1 MKNIDTLLNNISET
15 RNELLNHSI
24 YSKLKSEDAIAKFME
39 THVFAVWD
47 FMSLVKALQI
57 DLTSVELP
65 WTPTK
70 DNISR
75 RLINEIVLGEESDI
89 DQQENPTS
97 HYELYLEAME
107 TIGANT
113 EKIKKSIHKFT
124 LKTFKNIKSCF
135 GTIQNVKI
143 NILHQ
148 AKEFYENFEYVKEYF
163 AIADDVLKKKL
174 SKIILEGPKEDLNQ
188 TVNTQPSTPKA
199 KTGILTVCAGSI
211 DTILTPGGSATDA
224 IPRYTIVNP
233 SGPFSG
239 TFGATGYNCNVV
251 TGAWNVNV
259 AGGLAVMTASTNITL
274 AAGKAMALTAGAT
287 IKAFSATI
295 HLN

>member
-113 EKIKKSIHKFT
+113 EKIKKFVSNVIDCNNYKLAVSKSEIPNAAVDFMNFT
-124 LKTFKNIKSCF
+124 FDIIDTKKTHIIASVFTF
-135 GTIQNVKI
+135 GREDLIPDMFI
-143 NILHQ
+143 NI
-148 AKEFYENFEYVKEYF
+148 VKTLNEKPGSKTNDLLYYLERHIEIEGDEHGPM
-163 AIADDVLKKKL
+163 ALKMISGLCGNDQEKW
-174 SKIILEGPKEDLNQ
+174 N
-188 TVNTQPSTPKA
+188 
-199 KTGILTVCAGSI
+199 
-211 DTILTPGGSATDA
+211 DA
-224 IPRYTIVNP
+224 IKYSNE
-233 SGPFSG
+233 
-239 TFGATGYNCNVV
+239 
-251 TGAWNVNV
+251 
-259 AGGLAVMTASTNITL
+259 
-274 AAGKAMALTAGAT
+274 ALKQR
-287 IKAFSATI
+287 IKLWDYISSQI
-295 HLN
+295 

>member
-1 MKNIDTLLNNISET
+1 MNNIDTLLNNISET

-113 EKIKKSIHKFT
+113 EKIKKFVSNVIDCNNYKLAISKSEIPNAAVDFMNFT
-124 LKTFKNIKSCF
+124 FDI
-135 GTIQNVKI
+135 
-143 NILHQ
+143 
-148 AKEFYENFEYVKEYF
+148 
-163 AIADDVLKKKL
+163 
-174 SKIILEGPKEDLNQ
+174 
-188 TVNTQPSTPKA
+188 
-199 KTGILTVCAGSI
+199 I
-211 DTILTPGGSATDA
+211 DTKKTHIIAS
-224 IPRYTIVNP
+224 V
-233 SGPFSG
+233 F
-239 TFGATGYNCNVV
+239 TF
-251 TGAWNVNV
+251 
-259 AGGLAVMTASTNITL
+259 
-274 AAGKAMALTAGAT
+274 
-287 IKAFSATI
+287 
-295 HLN
+295 